1 MKTPGDTGHQ
11 GIAIEQLEVTPQIGY
26 ADALETAAVLGA
38 DPASYDLQTESDEID
53 ADFVINAMDLRE
65 HSIFL
70 WEHVG
75 RLEVLSSNQYSP
87 GLTLI
92 NPDAF
97 LSEGENMA
105 AFSFSEAYTYTR
117 LWRDWLRG
125 QVVPLDRTTSYVRR
139 DTGDQVLVKD
149 DHQTRIEPQVGDI
162 AYIGT
167 QRGSISEIRTD
178 GEHDEVVL
186 EAEVD
191 LHDEPL
197 AEEWIVLVPEL
208 TRLERPTNA

>member
-1 MKTPGDTGHQ
+1 MKIPGDTGHQ
-11 GIAIEQLEVTPQIGY
+11 GIAIEQLDVTPRIGY
-26 ADALETAAVLGA
+26 ADAFETAAALGA
-38 DPASYDLQTESDEID
+38 DPASYDAETESGEID
-53 ADFVINAMDLRE
+53 ADFIINSIDLRE

-75 RLEVLSSNQYSP
+75 RFEVLSSNQYSP

-97 LSEGENMA
+97 RSEGENMA
-105 AFSFSEAYTYTR
+105 AFSFNEAYSYTR

-125 QVVPLDRTTSYVRR
+125 QVVPLDRTTTYVRR

-149 DHQTRIEPQVGDI
+149 DYQTRIEPQVRDI
-162 AYIGT
+162 AYVGT
-167 QRGSISEIRTD
+167 QRGSVSEIRTD
-178 GEHDEVVL
+178 GEQDEVVL

-197 AEEWIVLVPEL
+197 ADEWVVSIPEL